1 MWIGYIYLNRFQV
14 KGRTKK
20 NKMFQTFST
29 SIFVLQLQFLAH
41 EELIYRF
48 IRAKQLLILVCLF
61 FCFFF
66 PCHILLL
73 FLGNQ
78 NRILTCPTFVCRKF
92 FLFYVGKHLTV
103 YQLSK
108 QVESYEILFMCIETN
123 NTY

>member
-61 FCFFF
+61 CFFF

-73 FLGNQ
+73 FLVNQ
-78 NRILTCPTFVCRKF
+78 NGILTCPTFGCRKF
-92 FLFYVGKHLTV
+92 FLFYVAKHLTV